1 MDSEKWRKIT
11 ELFEAALDHPS
22 DRRAAFL
29 DVACDGDEEVRRR
42 VEEMLAADAR
52 QNLFMD
58 RPAYRAID
66 TFVPALVTQADSQSF
81 SGEMIGDYRLV
92 RELGRGGMGAVY
104 LAYDTRLGRH
114 AALKFLPTRFHS
126 PERVLRLERE
136 AKSASALNHPHIL
149 TIYDFGQQNGRDFIA
164 SEFVEG
170 RTLREHISANDLT
183 LNQILEIAI
192 QVASALGT
200 AHAAGIIHRD
210 IKPEN
215 IMLRPDGYAKVLDFG
230 LAKLTEK
237 ELDDDGPTDPRVT
250 AGFKTRTGILL
261 GTTSYMSP
269 EQVRG
274 QKLDG
279 RSDLFSLGVVLYELI
294 SGQRPFRGETVHH
307 TMVAITDSDPLPIG
321 HLVARAPNR
330 FQDIINRVLAKDPDE
345 RYQDA
350 AELISDL
357 EELQSELTAHARIDS
372 TQSDSAESRKISE
385 HTTPLMAEQP
395 AAFATTARKFRRA
408 SSVFRESQNWRWL
421 TVVTVIAALVIGG
434 IVDLAR
440 ARRR

>member
-11 ELFEAALDHPS
+11 ELFEAALECPTDA
-22 DRRAAFL
+22 RAAFL
-29 DVACDGDEEVRRR
+29 AAGCEGDEEIRRR

-52 QNLFMD
+52 QNLFID
-58 RPAYRAID
+58 LPAYRAVG
-66 TFVPALVTQADSQSF
+66 TFAPSLTTQADSQSF

-104 LAYDTRLGRH
+104 LAYDTRLGRN
-114 AALKFLPTRFHS
+114 AALKFLPARFHS
-126 PERVLRLERE
+126 PERVRRLERE
-136 AKSASALNHPHIL
+136 ARAASALNHPHIL

-183 LNQILEIAI
+183 LNQILEVAI

-237 ELDDDGPTDPRVT
+237 ELGEDTTSDPRMT

-274 QKLDG
+274 QTLDG

-307 TMVAITDSDPLPIG
+307 TMVAITDLEPAPVG
-321 HLVARAPNR
+321 HLVPRAPVT
-330 FQDIINRVLAKDPDE
+330 FQNLISQVLAKDPAE
-345 RYQDA
+345 RYQTA
-350 AELISDL
+350 AELIADL
-357 EELQSELTAHARIDS
+357 EELQSELAAHARVDS
-372 TQSDSAESRKISE
+372 TAGDSAQSIEVSAD
-385 HTTPLMAEQP
+385 TTPAMAEH
-395 AAFATTARKFRRA
+395 
-408 SSVFRESQNWRWL
+408 SSVF
-421 TVVTVIAALVIGG
+421 
-434 IVDLAR
+434 
-440 ARRR
+440 